1 MRVLPEPLQQ
11 NPIVTLENPFF
22 FTKNS
27 TDDGRARAII
37 KKKSRVRPEIVPG
50 TEKHWTT
57 LLEDFEDFQS
67 VSEPDFELDELF
79 LHNNNGGGGVN
90 PQQY

>member
-1 MRVLPEPLQQ
+1 M
-11 NPIVTLENPFF
+11 
-22 FTKNS
+22 
-27 TDDGRARAII
+27 
-37 KKKSRVRPEIVPG
+37 RPEIVPG

-57 LLEDFEDFQS
+57 LEDFEDFQS

-79 LHNNNGGGGVN
+79 LHNNKGGGVI